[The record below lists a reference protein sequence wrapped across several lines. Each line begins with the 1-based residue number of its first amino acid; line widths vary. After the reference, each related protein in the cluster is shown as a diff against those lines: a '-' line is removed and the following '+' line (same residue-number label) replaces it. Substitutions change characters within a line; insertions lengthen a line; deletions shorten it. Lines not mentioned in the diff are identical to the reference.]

1 MVVPIDDH
9 MNGQVLRFVA
19 QLDADLAIER
29 MGRTSSPS
37 STAIAKIL
45 QEKGPDETGC
55 IWVPACSTGEEVYSV
70 TILVKEEMERQG
82 RTSRIQVFGT
92 DLDETAIGFARA
104 TRYRKTTGLSSGRRR
119 A

>member
-1 MVVPIDDH
+1 MD
-9 MNGQVLRFVA
+9 RKY
-19 QLDADLAIER
+19 ADLAIER